1 MNHLGFAV
9 NKLKTKDPAEAES
22 FEKAYLSTFA
32 VGKLSK
38 AARLFASIYRRK
50 PRRSISER

>member
-1 MNHLGFAV
+1 V